1 MGLGLF
7 KRLSGK
13 NGKELRQIDID
24 FGLGNLK
31 GLYYL
36 VSPKVGESVG

>member
-1 MGLGLF
+1 MSLGLF
-7 KRLSGK
+7 QGLSEK
-13 NGKELRQIDID
+13 NGKKVRHIDID

-36 VSPKVGESVG
+36 VSPKAGESIG